1 MPRRSAASLTV
12 TPLDASPRR
21 IKPPATLPA
30 PIKELWTA
38 IVESLPATHF
48 HKSDVSLLTLYCRA
62 VHQATLAF
70 KNIERCGAFDDEAQN
85 PAVRVADTSVK
96 QAATLAAKLRLCP
109 SARLDRTVAGKNAR
123 RDHAAPK
130 PWNFEEPA

>member
-70 KNIERCGAFDDEAQN
+70 KTIDEAQN